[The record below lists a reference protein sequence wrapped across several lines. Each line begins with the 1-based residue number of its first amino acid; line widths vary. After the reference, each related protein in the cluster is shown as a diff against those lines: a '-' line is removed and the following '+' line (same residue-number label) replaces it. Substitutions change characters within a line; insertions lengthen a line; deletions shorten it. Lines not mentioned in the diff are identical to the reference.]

1 MKRGESYSMP
11 KKKKMTL
18 AEFKRAFANLK
29 KQGWIP
35 SKRKGPTGIGQTL
48 EQALGLKENNI
59 AVPDLKNVEL
69 KAHRM
74 GSSSLITLFTFNRK
88 VWKMKPLEAI
98 RKYGTP
104 DQDGRLGLYFTMSR
118 TPNSTGLFLHI
129 ESETISV
136 RHISGELIAEWNLE
150 TLAER
155 FIQKLPALI
164 LVGAFSEMRGDV
176 EWFKYDRA
184 RLLRGTSAE
193 IISSEIWTGNMLF
206 DVRLTTRTSVDDAR
220 LLTNSDKLIW
230 LFKESVVL

>member
-1 MKRGESYSMP
+1 MP
-11 KKKKMTL
+11 KAKAMTL
-18 AEFKRAFANLK
+18 NEFKRAFANLK
-29 KQGWIP
+29 KRGWIP

-69 KAHRM
+69 KAHRVS
-74 GSSSLITLFTFNRK
+74 SSSLITLFTFNRK

-98 RKYGTP
+98 HKYGTP
-104 DQDGRLGLYFTMSR
+104 DQDGRMGLYFTMSR

-136 RHISGELIAEWNLE
+136 RHVSGEMIAEWNLE

-155 FIQKLPALI
+155 FMQKLPALI

-184 RLLRGTSAE
+184 RLLRGTSAN
-193 IISSEIWTGNMLF
+193 IISSEVWTGNVMF
-206 DVRLTTRTSVDDAR
+206 DVRLTSRLASDAIR
-220 LLTNSDKLIW
+220 FLVNEDEIIQ
-230 LFKESVVL
+230 LFREVITL

>member
-1 MKRGESYSMP
+1 MP
-11 KKKKMTL
+11 KTKAMTL
-18 AEFKRAFANLK
+18 NEFKRAFAILK
-29 KQGWIP
+29 KRGWTP

-48 EQALGLKENNI
+48 EQSLGLKENNI

-69 KAHRM
+69 KAHRI

-104 DQDGRLGLYFTMSR
+104 DQDGRVGLYFTMSR

-136 RHISGELIAEWNLE
+136 RHISGEMIAEWNLDM
-150 TLAER
+150 LAER
-155 FIQKLPALI
+155 FMQKLPALI

-184 RLLRGTSAE
+184 QLLTDTSVSIIRNQIMEGNILVDLRLHDKITSARNHG
-193 IISSEIWTGNMLF
+193 TGF
-206 DVRLTTRTSVDDAR
+206 RAR
-220 LLTNSDKLIW
+220 EDKLPA
-230 LFKESVVL
+230 LFKNVKEL